1 MRMISVCLSTPGAS
15 WKIFYL
21 ISNSHMAKTT
31 LLCHTHHTGII
42 IERWKGKKKTEREK
56 NVS

>member
-1 MRMISVCLSTPGAS
+1 MRMISVCLSAAGAS

-21 ISNSHMAKTT
+21 ISNSHVAKTT
-31 LLCHTHHTGII
+31 LLCYTHHTWII

-56 NVS
+56 KVS